1 MGSAIALTY
10 MNVVVADEAEALLLQ
25 GVPFLGVC
33 RSLQRSGLLHL
44 PIWKLVLQKQE
55 VQDFTD
61 WLYSPRLS
69 STPLDATCCLPNTA
83 FGAR

>member
-1 MGSAIALTY
+1 MGSAIALTHV
-10 MNVVVADEAEALLLQ
+10 NVVVADEAKALLLQ

-33 RSLQRSGLLHL
+33 RSLQRSGLLRL

-55 VQDFTD
+55 VQDFTG

-69 STPLDATCCLPNTA
+69 FTPLDATCCLPKTA